1 MREPTSLGVLLTQHR
16 AAAGLSQEALA
27 ERAGLSRRAVSDL
40 ERGARRHPYPSTV
53 RLLSA

>member
-1 MREPTSLGVLLTQHR
+1 MSEPTSLGVLLTQHR

-27 ERAGLSRRAVSDL
+27 ERAGLGRRAVSDL